1 MVLININAAF
11 VFLFCFVF
19 FKGVILH
26 FHASRVPFFLYLFY
40 PTKHFCKTKNQLFLY
55 FPFFFFGS
63 CGKLDCKLFVYWKT
77 SFFCSFVT
85 WSCIGDKGG
94 EWAVIAVRV
103 SSFQFLITKNAN
115 EGTEGSL
122 GKAARF
128 LPPSPPPFS
137 LISFFLWKKNLQTAA
152 RPKTTSIGCLPL
164 GNFMYSLLWR
174 VRHKGSIT

>member
-26 FHASRVPFFLYLFY
+26 FHASRVPFFLYLFS

-128 LPPSPPPFS
+128 LPPSPPPFFFNFVFS
-137 LISFFLWKKNLQTAA
+137 LKKESPDGCKAKNHKYWVPSFGEFYVLSSVK
-152 RPKTTSIGCLPL
+152 S
-164 GNFMYSLLWR
+164 
-174 VRHKGSIT
+174 

>member
-128 LPPSPPPFS
+128 LPPSPPPFFFNFVFS
-137 LISFFLWKKNLQTAA
+137 LKKESPDGCKAKNHKYWVPSFGEFYVLSSVK
-152 RPKTTSIGCLPL
+152 S
-164 GNFMYSLLWR
+164 
-174 VRHKGSIT
+174 